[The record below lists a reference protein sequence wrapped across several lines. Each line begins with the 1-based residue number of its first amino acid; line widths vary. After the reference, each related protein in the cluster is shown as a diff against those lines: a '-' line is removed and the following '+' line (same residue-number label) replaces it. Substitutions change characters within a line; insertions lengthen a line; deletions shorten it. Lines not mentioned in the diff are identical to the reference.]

1 MCVNNSTAKFKI
13 LIILYLLLQTLSKV
27 FGVYEV
33 FPYSNATYRV
43 EEVLCKNKEL
53 VNICEDLLFLFVGF
67 DGPEVNKVS
76 L

>member
-1 MCVNNSTAKFKI
+1 M
-13 LIILYLLLQTLSKV
+13 
-27 FGVYEV
+27 FGVYEL

-76 L
+76 LWP

>member
-1 MCVNNSTAKFKI
+1 M
-13 LIILYLLLQTLSKV
+13 

-67 DGPEVNKVS
+67 DGHEVNKVS
-76 L
+76 LWPSLYYVQHDLGFVW